1 MKKILK
7 SKSLKGVD
15 GGKRVFLEISY
26 ILRMRLWV
34 TTSSD
39 DFASEFDDI
48 EQMFSR
54 GLTRLILS
62 KRGRGGSPVASE
74 TEYERWLMALP
85 MECRDRIWVR
95 GTPDLAERLD
105 VRGCVTEATSL
116 MGDVPE
122 SWKRVNCVAF
132 CRDLDQLEHLPQW
145 VAGALIGPVFQP
157 QSVYE
162 PVNCHGIEL
171 VADKLTALSS
181 ADPAK
186 IPQIIAF
193 GGIDHE
199 NLDEIKKLPIQGVSI
214 LGGVWNYADPVN
226 AFIKLHRAL

>member
-1 MKKILK
+1 
-7 SKSLKGVD
+7 VD
-15 GGKRVFLEISY
+15 GCKRVFLEISY

-162 PVNCHGIEL
+162 PVKFHGIEP
-171 VADKLTALSS
+171 VADKLTTLSS

-199 NLDEIKKLPIQGVSI
+199 NLAEIKKLPVQGVSL
-214 LGGVWNYADPVN
+214 LGGIWNYADPVN
-226 AFIKLHRAL
+226 AFIKINRALG

>member
-1 MKKILK
+1 M
-7 SKSLKGVD
+7 D
-15 GGKRVFLEISY
+15 GFNRVFLEFSY
-26 ILRMRLWV
+26 ILRMRLWL
-34 TTSSD
+34 TTSPD

-54 GLTRLILS
+54 GLSRLILS
-62 KRGRGGSPVASE
+62 KRGRGGSPYA
-74 TEYERWLMALP
+74 TESDYERWLMALP

-162 PVNCHGIEL
+162 PVKSHGIETL
-171 VADKLTALSS
+171 TNKLTALSS

-199 NLDEIKKLPIQGVSI
+199 NLAEIKKLPVQGVSL
-214 LGGVWNYADPVN
+214 LGGIWNYADPVN
-226 AFIKLHRAL
+226 AFIKISRALG